1 MLNRQTLGT
10 FALVFAMSAGTVELD
25 PTVAAKLSTETITL
39 RGNIKADVAYNVI
52 CERAGIDVIFAPS
65 FKPPQ
70 MWLKLNDVTLGEA
83 LEIVRLSSHTAWR
96 PVAPH
101 MIAVVSV
108 PPPKI
113 EYR

>member
-10 FALVFAMSAGTVELD
+10 LALAFAMSAGTVELD
-25 PTVAAKLSTETITL
+25 PSAAAKLSTETITL
-39 RGNIKADVAYNVI
+39 RGKMKADVAYNVI
-52 CERAGIDVIFAPS
+52 CEGAGIDVIFAPS
-65 FKPPQ
+65 FEPPQ

-83 LEIVRLSSHTAWR
+83 LEIVRRQSRTAWR

-101 MIAVVSV
+101 MIAVVPV
-108 PPPKI
+108 PLPKI